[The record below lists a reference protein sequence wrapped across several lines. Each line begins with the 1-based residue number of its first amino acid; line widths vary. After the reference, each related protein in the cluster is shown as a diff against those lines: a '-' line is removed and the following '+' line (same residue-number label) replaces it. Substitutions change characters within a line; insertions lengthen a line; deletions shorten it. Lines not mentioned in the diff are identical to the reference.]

1 MSLRATI
8 REHLLTIWAGDPWYG
23 ASSKKIL
30 EDMTAAEALAR
41 PLAGAQTVWETTL
54 HMAAWT
60 EEATSRLRGNASK
73 TPDRGDW
80 PTVTDTSSA
89 AWTEATDALRAAR
102 HALLEALEKAHEENL
117 YMQVL
122 KTGAASE
129 ETSRTR
135 AETISGLAEHDIY
148 HLGQIAMLKKAL
160 RMKK

>member
-1 MSLRATI
+1 MLHTIQGVEQFLR
-8 REHLLTIWAGDPWYG
+8 LN
-23 ASSKKIL
+23 
-30 EDMTAAEALAR
+30 
-41 PLAGAQTVWETTL
+41 
-54 HMAAWT
+54 
-60 EEATSRLRGNASK
+60 RLCEIA
-73 TPDRGDW
+73 
-80 PTVTDTSSA
+80 V
-89 AWTEATDALRAAR
+89 

>member
-1 MSLRATI
+1 MPIRCLVVDDHTLFRAGLR
-8 REHLLTIWAGDPWYG
+8 RLLEAEDDFAVIGEAGG
-23 ASSKKIL
+23 A
-30 EDMTAAEALAR
+30 A
-41 PLAGAQTVWETTL
+41 
-54 HMAAWT
+54 
-60 EEATSRLRGNASK
+60 
-73 TPDRGDW
+73 
-80 PTVTDTSSA
+80 
-89 AWTEATDALRAAR
+89 
-102 HALLEALEKAHEENL
+102 EALEKAHEENL